1 MLSVDLTVRR
11 PGLVVRATLDVA
23 PGEIAVIVGPSG
35 AGKSTIVRAVA
46 GLLRPDAGTIRCG
59 EHVWFAT
66 DPGARPRVDRRP
78 RDRHLGLVVQ
88 EGALFPH
95 LSARRNVAFGAP
107 GTRKERNALAA
118 EELGRLG
125 LGDRLDARPS
135 GLSGGERQRVALAR
149 ALARRPDALLLDEPF
164 SALDLATRE
173 RAIAAVVHAVRQ
185 QRIPAIVVSHDEG
198 DAARL
203 GARSYR
209 VADGTLEPV
218 VAGPGESGISGGSGP
233 EPAQRRPQ
241 RFAS

>member
-11 PGLVVRATLDVA
+11 PGLEVRAALDVA
-23 PGEIAVIVGPSG
+23 AGEIAVILGPSG

-59 EHVWFAT
+59 EDVWFAAEA
-66 DPGARPRVDRRP
+66 GARPRVDRRP
-78 RDRHLGLVVQ
+78 RDRRVGMVVQ

-95 LSARRNVAFGAP
+95 LSAVRNVAFGAP
-107 GTRKERNALAA
+107 GTAA
-118 EELGRLG
+118 ERRAVAADQLGRLG
-125 LGDRLDARPS
+125 LGNRVDARIS
-135 GLSGGERQRVALAR
+135 ELSGGERQRVALAR
-149 ALARRPDALLLDEPF
+149 ALARRSTALILDEPF
-164 SALDLATRE
+164 SALDLVTRE
-173 RAIAAVVHAVRQ
+173 RAIMAVVHAVAE

-218 VAGPGESGISGGSGP
+218 GGVAPP
-233 EPAQRRPQ
+233 RT
-241 RFAS
+241 

>member
-1 MLSVDLTVRR
+1 MLSIDLTVRR
-11 PGLVVRATLDVA
+11 PGLVVRAALDVA

-46 GLLRPDAGTIRCG
+46 GLLRPDAGTVRCG
-59 EHVWFAT
+59 EHVWFAA
-66 DPGARPRVDRRP
+66 DPGERARVDRRP
-78 RDRHLGLVVQ
+78 RDRHVGLVVQ

-95 LSARRNVAFGAP
+95 LSARHNVAFGAP
-107 GTRKERNALAA
+107 GTRGERSALAA
-118 EELGRLG
+118 EELRQLG

-164 SALDLATRE
+164 SALDLATR
-173 RAIAAVVHAVRQ
+173 RQAITAVVRAVER
-185 QRIPAIVVSHDEG
+185 QRIPTIVVSHDEG
-198 DAARL
+198 DAERL

-218 VAGPGESGISGGSGP
+218 ANVTATGE
-233 EPAQRRPQ
+233 
-241 RFAS
+241 

>member
-1 MLSVDLTVRR
+1 M
-11 PGLVVRATLDVA
+11 VRAELAVA
-23 PGEIAVIVGPSG
+23 PGEIVVIVGPSG

-46 GLLRPDAGTIRCG
+46 GLLRPDAGTIGCG
-59 EHVWFAT
+59 EQVWFAA

-78 RDRHLGLVVQ
+78 RERHVGLVVQ

-95 LSARRNVAFGAP
+95 LSARRNAAFGAP
-107 GTRKERNALAA
+107 GTRRERSALAA

-135 GLSGGERQRVALAR
+135 RLSGGERQRVALAR
-149 ALARRPDALLLDEPF
+149 ALARRPAALVLDEPF

-173 RAIAAVVHAVRQ
+173 RAIAAVVRTVEQ
-185 QRIPAIVVSHDEG
+185 QRIPAIVVSHDAG
-198 DAARL
+198 DAERL

-218 VAGPGESGISGGSGP
+218 AAAETPGPP
-233 EPAQRRPQ
+233 RR
-241 RFAS
+241 